1 MTERP
6 SFIVTGASAS
16 GSKEVFV
23 ATGNM
28 SKPSDYKLYLGDEYK
43 LTSPKSDNIKID
55 VPEGIDSI
63 EDNAI
68 AKARAY
74 AVTTGKVSIG
84 DDTGFFIK
92 ELNGEPGV
100 ALRRWG
106 GELPESTSNEAFW
119 KFLQK
124 KTKNLKNYDCYF
136 KQCVAIVAPNGA
148 YEIVYN
154 VNNGFLNKD
163 KLQRPYNNSGYPIG
177 AAFESYNRNKTW
189 DEMTDSEKKEFDKQF
204 INELKEKI
212 NRVMKQSS

>member
-6 SFIVTGASAS
+6 SFIVTGVSAS
-16 GSKEVFV
+16 DSKEVFV
-23 ATGNM
+23 ATGNT
-28 SKPSDYKLYLGDEYK
+28 SKLNDYQIYLGNEYK
-43 LTSPKSDNIKID
+43 LTSPKSANIKIEI
-55 VPEGIDSI
+55 PEGIDSI

-74 AVTTGKVSIG
+74 AIRTGKISIG

-100 ALRRWG
+100 ALRRWS
-106 GELPESTSNEAFW
+106 GELPESTSNETFW
-119 KFLQK
+119 KFLQE
-124 KTKNLKNYDCYF
+124 KTKNLKNYGCYF

-163 KLQRPYNNSGYPIG
+163 KLRRPYNNSGYPIG
-177 AAFESYNRNKTW
+177 AAFESYNRHKTW
-189 DEMTDSEKKEFDKQF
+189 DEMTDAEKKEFDKQF
-204 INELKEKI
+204 ISELKEKI
-212 NRVMKQSS
+212 DRIIELSN

>member
-16 GSKEVFV
+16 DSKEVFV
-23 ATGNM
+23 ATGNA
-28 SKPSDYKLYLGDEYK
+28 SKLNDYQIYLGNEYK
-43 LTSPKSDNIKID
+43 LTSPKSANIKIEI
-55 VPEGIDSI
+55 PEGIDSI

-74 AVTTGKVSIG
+74 AIRTGKISIG

-92 ELNGEPGV
+92 EINGEPGV

-106 GELPESTSNEAFW
+106 GELPESTSNEVFW

-148 YEIVYN
+148 YKIVYN

-163 KLQRPYNNSGYPIG
+163 KLRRPYNNSGYPIG

-189 DEMTDSEKKEFDKQF
+189 DEMTDDEKKEFDKQF